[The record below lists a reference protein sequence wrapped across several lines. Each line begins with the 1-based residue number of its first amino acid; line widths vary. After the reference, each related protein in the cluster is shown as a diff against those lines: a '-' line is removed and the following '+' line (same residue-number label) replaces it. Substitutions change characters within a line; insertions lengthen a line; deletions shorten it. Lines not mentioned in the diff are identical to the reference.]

1 MAAELLLVNPRR
13 KRRRKAKSSA
23 RRKRRVRTVR
33 MARNP
38 RKRRARKMSA
48 LQRKFFG
55 GGKRRRRSS
64 RAVVLARNPRSRKR
78 RSGFSVFKRNPVSP
92 LSNPTGYMSDTL
104 VPAAAGA
111 VGGLAIDYLFNN
123 ISTFSNLSP
132 LTQQVAKLG
141 VAALLGVGVGM
152 ATNKQ
157 TGALVAGGAM
167 TITVYDII
175 GSYLQNSGSSFA
187 PQGQLGKYTMRGAR
201 RMGWWSPARTGG
213 MGRFVPMNGV
223 GRYVN

>member
-13 KRRRKAKSSA
+13 RRRGRKAKSSA
-23 RRKRRVRTVR
+23 RRKRRTRTVR

-38 RKRRARKMSA
+38 RRRRARKMSA

-64 RAVVLARNPRSRKR
+64 RAVVLARNPRRRR
-78 RSGFSVFKRNPVSP
+78 RSGFSVFRRNPSP
-92 LSNPTGYMSDTL
+92 LSNPVGYMEDAL

-111 VGGLAIDYLFNN
+111 VGGIAIDYLFSN
-123 ISTFSNLSP
+123 ITTLSGLSP

-201 RMGWWSPARTGG
+201 RMGWWSPARTSG